1 MKTSTKWLLGGA
13 LVLIVFF
20 LIVFYAS
27 NIYVWMMGK
36 VTTLLIWLVIFIAG
50 WLLGRFGG
58 RKQPKN

>member
-27 NIYVWMMGK
+27 NIYVWTIGK
-36 VTTLLIWLVIFIAG
+36 VTTLLIWLVIFVAG